1 VANKAQAIVKIRN
14 RLGLHARPAM
24 EFVDAASAHSCSV
37 RVRRIDG
44 ETDEIMDGKSIMQMM
59 MLAATEGTELEITC
73 DGDDAK
79 DACATLEKLVN
90 SKFGEE

>member
-1 VANKAQAIVKIRN
+1 MANKARAIVKIQN

-24 EFVDAASAHSCSV
+24 EFVDAAAAHDCTV

-73 DGDDAK
+73 DGKDAK
-79 DACATLEKLVN
+79 KACDALTELVE